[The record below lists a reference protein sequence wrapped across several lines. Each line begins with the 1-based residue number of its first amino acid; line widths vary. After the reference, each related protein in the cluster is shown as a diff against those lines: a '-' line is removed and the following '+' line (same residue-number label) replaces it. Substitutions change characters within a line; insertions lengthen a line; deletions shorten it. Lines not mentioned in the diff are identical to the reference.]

1 MKTNKEI
8 NEETD
13 TKNLKSI
20 MNHYVETASLSRALL
35 CTIFFVIMMWLI
47 DYSPIGVAGLLEVT
61 GGANILDFE
70 CAYSVEYGYSMLE
83 ALGEAG
89 RTFHLTKIMPLDI
102 FFPLSLMLFTSG
114 WISYFLKPLT
124 KKNSIFRLLP
134 LFSVLDML
142 LDWSENI
149 GVTAMLLA
157 YPKRLSVACRL
168 TSLISTI
175 KYACVLTVL
184 IIFTGCLIC
193 FLFRKIMSFVAKSLQ
208 KEAI

>member
-1 MKTNKEI
+1 METNKE
-8 NEETD
+8 TD
-13 TKNLKSI
+13 IESLRSI
-20 MNHYVETASLSRALL
+20 MNHYAETASLSRSLL
-35 CTIFFVIMMWLI
+35 CTIFLGIMMWLI

-114 WISYFLKPLT
+114 WISYFLKFLT
-124 KKNSIFRLLP
+124 KRNSILRLLP

-149 GVTAMLLA
+149 GITAMLLA
-157 YPKRLSVACRL
+157 YPKRLSVICRL

-175 KYACVLTVL
+175 KYACVLTVF

-193 FLFRKIMSFVAKSLQ
+193 FLFRKTILFLEKRFQ
-208 KEAI
+208 KATI